1 MSLLERAQ
9 RADRFSFS
17 TPWLLFARA
26 RLFDDRLE
34 LTGWHMQGHYRRE
47 ILIARILQVDALEND
62 SLVLWLF
69 SGETVRIRLRRAWQ
83 WKEAIE
89 KQQARLK
96 KNHSK
101 TTHRHETEGSR
112 S

>member
-1 MSLLERAQ
+1 MSLPERAQ

-26 RLFDDRLE
+26 RLFADRLE
-34 LTGWHMQGHYRRE
+34 LTGWHRQGRYRRD
-47 ILIARILQVDALEND
+47 ILVARILQVDALEND
-62 SLVLWLF
+62 RLMLWLF
-69 SGETVRIRLRRAWQ
+69 SGETVRLRIRRARQ

-96 KNHSK
+96 KNYVKNH
-101 TTHRHETEGSR
+101 TTS
-112 S
+112 

>member
-1 MSLLERAQ
+1 MSLSERAQ
-9 RADRFSFS
+9 CADRFSFS

-26 RLFDDRLE
+26 RLFADRLE
-34 LTGWHMQGHYRRE
+34 LTGWHRQGRYRRD
-47 ILIARILQVDALEND
+47 ILVARILQVDALEND
-62 SLVLWLF
+62 RLVLWLF
-69 SGETVRIRLRRAWQ
+69 NGETVRLRLRRARQ

-89 KQQARLK
+89 KQQSRLN

-101 TTHRHETEGSR
+101 TTHRHETEGPR